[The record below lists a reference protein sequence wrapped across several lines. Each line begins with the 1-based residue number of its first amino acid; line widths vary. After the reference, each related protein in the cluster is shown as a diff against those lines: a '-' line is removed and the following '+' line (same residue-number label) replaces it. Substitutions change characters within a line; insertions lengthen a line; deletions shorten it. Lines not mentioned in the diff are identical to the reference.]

1 MEKIVDRERIG
12 EMDKGR
18 GTYPEYN
25 TNWGTYYI
33 VPHVNGA
40 IHYEF
45 SEEEMKQQEEDLPF
59 DDEHIVRILDDDSNI
74 IWESSCEAEI

>member
-1 MEKIVDRERIG
+1 MEKIAAVKQIG
-12 EMDKGR
+12 EMDQEKE
-18 GTYPEYN
+18 TYSEYN

-33 VPHVNGA
+33 EPHVRGE

-45 SEEEMKQQEEDLPF
+45 SKKEMKQQEEDLPF

-74 IWESSCEAEI
+74 IWEA